1 MQHLQ
6 TSQSLAQLKSN
17 TQDQNIV
24 ERAKHEAQIL
34 QRISQLRRDG
44 LWSIK
49 RLPKLCEPKRIKT
62 HWDYL
67 LDEMMWMS
75 TDFAQERKWKKAT
88 SKKISSAIQKYFKE
102 KEMKAELIEKE
113 ETKRVRKNAAYVA
126 KEIMSFWKGVEK
138 VVEYKKKTL
147 SDEKRKKEM
156 DMHLNFIVDQTEK
169 YSSWLMKSL
178 TGGREKEKPEACSSE
193 PEVEDEMRDD
203 DVASIRS
210 DRLDNFK
217 QIYNSN
223 KITDDSDSDYDKN
236 KDDDDVD
243 NESTID
249 SDDDVEK
256 YDANE
261 EIKQL
266 QMESEM
272 PIDDLLEVSRQVYNL
287 SMLRFF

>member
-1 MQHLQ
+1 MHTNQ
-6 TSQSLAQLKSN
+6 TPLTLIDKLKSN
-17 TQDQNIV
+17 MQDQNIV

-49 RLPKLCEPKRIKT
+49 RLPKLCEPKRTKT

-67 LDEMMWMS
+67 LDEVLWMS
-75 TDFAQERKWKKAT
+75 TDFQQERKWKKAT

-102 KEMKAELIEKE
+102 KETKAELMEKE
-113 ETKRVRKNAAYVA
+113 EAKRVRKNASFIA
-126 KEIMSFWKGVEK
+126 KEIMTFWRNVEK
-138 VVEYKKKTL
+138 IVEYKQKAL

-178 TGGREKEKPEACSSE
+178 AEGSDKAGQKTTRVD
-193 PEVEDEMRDD
+193 VELNVDENTTSDD
-203 DVASIRS
+203 NVSIQS
-210 DRLDNFK
+210 DKLENFK
-217 QIYNSN
+217 KLYSSN
-223 KITDDSDSDYDKN
+223 NKTATDEDSDSDYDKN
-236 KDDDDVD
+236 KDDDDDVD

-249 SDDDVEK
+249 SDDDVDK

-261 EIKQL
+261 EIRQL

-272 PIDDLLEVSRQVYNL
+272 PIDDLLEVSLNL
-287 SMLRFF
+287 T